1 MGGVRAFLGSVNAIG
16 VNMQAGDG
24 EKRSVCVFY
33 LRLSELV
40 QGRLHVSDITR
51 QAVTA
56 SAVRGA
62 AGDARL
68 RDANNSLRKKKKE
81 LTQLSVMGID
91 RAASCRL
98 IGNRTVLHNKCRT
111 PPHNWMES

>member
-1 MGGVRAFLGSVNAIG
+1 MRAFLGSVNAIG

-51 QAVTA
+51 QAVKKECA
-56 SAVRGA
+56 SQHRKGVRGA

-68 RDANNSLRKKKKE
+68 RDANNSLRKKKK
-81 LTQLSVMGID
+81 GINPALCD
-91 RAASCRL
+91 
-98 IGNRTVLHNKCRT
+98 GY
-111 PPHNWMES
+111 